1 MTESGESRQERAFA
15 SLEVAMAA
23 DPRINPFGMYAG
35 DAPSGLTMFH
45 WYASEEARFR
55 AVAEDLPFV
64 LDDDADDVSN
74 EVRSVLASGA
84 AECWPHDSLLA
95 KLQDAL
101 EGVQRIHWFGK
112 FADLCEGTGNF
123 ERSLRGD
130 FRSDEGSDERPI
142 AAVELDG
149 FIEWLRGYGY

>member
-74 EVRSVLASGA
+74 EVRSVLASRLFACKASGCA
-84 AECWPHDSLLA
+84 GGCAEDSLVR
-95 KLQDAL
+95 QVC
-101 EGVQRIHWFGK
+101 GPV
-112 FADLCEGTGNF
+112 
-123 ERSLRGD
+123 
-130 FRSDEGSDERPI
+130 
-142 AAVELDG
+142 
-149 FIEWLRGYGY
+149 